1 MPKGGNNPRI
11 QSNIFKYWHM
21 SFLLSFS
28 LPSNKTV
35 HEYISSVCLENSRLF
50 PTSKSEHVASTA
62 WCSTI
67 LVQTQKSAYQQ
78 KASRQTWT
86 IQFEL
91 TLQPIAVQ
99 AFKKPLF
106 FCQTLN
112 NSHAITNRP
121 ALTKPL
127 HNAVQ

>member
-21 SFLLSFS
+21 SFLLSFRFLS
-28 LPSNKTV
+28 DKTV
-35 HEYISSVCLENSRLF
+35 HKYISSLCLENSRLLL
-50 PTSKSEHVASTA
+50 TSKSAHVASTA

-78 KASRQTWT
+78 KAPRSPWT
-86 IQFEL
+86 IQFEPS
-91 TLQPIAVQ
+91 LQPLEVQ
-99 AFKKPLF
+99 AFKKQF
-106 FCQTLN
+106 FFYQTLN

-127 HNAVQ
+127 LNAVQ